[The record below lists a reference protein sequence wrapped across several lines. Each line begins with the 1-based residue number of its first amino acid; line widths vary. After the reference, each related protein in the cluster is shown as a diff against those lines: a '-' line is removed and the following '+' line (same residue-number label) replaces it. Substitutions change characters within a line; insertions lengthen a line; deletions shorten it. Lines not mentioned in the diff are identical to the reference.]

1 MAKLGIDPA
10 GGRGELRALGGGK
23 HDEWNQALTAQLAG
37 SLPEARGS
45 MTATTI
51 EGSLG
56 ALTGQMLRAEE
67 CGRDSKL
74 ASDALF
80 RTTVEVDCHERTRS
94 RMTTRRLA
102 AILAADVVG
111 FSSMMERNEE
121 GTLARLKALQRDLF
135 EPRVSANHGRVVK
148 TTGDGFLVEFASPLE
163 AVRCALGVQEELARN
178 GAPEAPEE
186 PLRLRI
192 GITLGDII
200 IQDDGDIY
208 GEGVNVATR
217 LEQLAEPGGICVS
230 GKVHDEVEGKIAV
243 PLEDRGEHQVKN
255 ISRPVRVFA
264 APRSRGATPA
274 GSTASVALERAAPVR
289 IDHKRR
295 VAAAIRDYLA
305 RERISREQFAFETK
319 LGKSTV
325 EKLLIGLFS
334 ERTLAIVESHT
345 GLKLRDMLES
355 SATGDAGPAPPAAAG
370 AKALDRPSLAVLP
383 FTNMSGD
390 PEQEYLADGI
400 TEDLISALARLR
412 WLFVIARNSS
422 FTYKGKAVDVRQVA
436 RELGVRYVLEGSVRV
451 AGARMRVTTQLIDAE
466 TGKHIWAERY
476 DRELRDLFAVQ
487 DEITDRVVAVVE
499 PHLYLEEG
507 FRAASKPPDSID
519 AWGLVARA
527 VVMLNRFDRE
537 QNMEAQALLRR
548 AIALEP
554 TYARAHAV
562 LGWAIYWATYSYWLP
577 DREESLRQAAAHAQD
592 ALQQDSTDPW
602 ARMVFGLCLSSAGQ
616 HERALGELQAALNL
630 NPSFALGHI
639 VFGWALLRAGHF
651 DEALVETGWALRMSP
666 VDSFAGF
673 YTTVHGLALLGAR
686 QFEEALPYL
695 RASITASEHVGQYH
709 SLISCCGHLGLIEEA
724 QEYIA
729 ARNKLGPP
737 VRLSVLRRNLANF
750 AHCDVFIEGL
760 RKAGVPE

>member
-1 MAKLGIDPA
+1 
-10 GGRGELRALGGGK
+10 
-23 HDEWNQALTAQLAG
+23 
-37 SLPEARGS
+37 
-45 MTATTI
+45 MT
-51 EGSLG
+51 S
-56 ALTGQMLRAEE
+56 
-67 CGRDSKL
+67 
-74 ASDALF
+74 
-80 RTTVEVDCHERTRS
+80 
-94 RMTTRRLA
+94 RRLA

-135 EPRVSANHGRVVK
+135 EPRVSAHHGRVVK

-163 AVRCALGVQEELARN
+163 AVRCALGVQEELAGNR
-178 GAPEAPEE
+178 APEAPEG

-200 IQDDGDIY
+200 VQNDGDIY

-230 GKVHDEVEGKIAV
+230 GKVHDEVEGKLPV
-243 PLEDRGEHQVKN
+243 PLEDRGEYQVKN

-264 APRSRGATPA
+264 ARPSNGAKPA
-274 GSTASVALERAAPVR
+274 GGTASAAHERAAPVR

-305 RERISREQFAFETK
+305 RERISREQFAFKTK

-334 ERTLAIVESHT
+334 ARTLVIVESHT

-355 SATGDAGPAPPAAAG
+355 SATGDAAPAPPAAAG

-436 RELGVRYVLEGSVRV
+436 QELGVRYVLEGSVRV
-451 AGARMRVTTQLIDAE
+451 ASVRMRVTTQLIDAE
-466 TGKHIWAERY
+466 TGKHIWTERY

-487 DEITDRVVAVVE
+487 DEITERVVAVVE
-499 PHLYLEEG
+499 PHLYVEEG

-527 VVMLNRFDRE
+527 VVMLNKFDRE

-548 AIALEP
+548 AITLEP
-554 TYARAHAV
+554 SYARAHAV
-562 LGWAIYWATYSYWLP
+562 LGWATYWATYAYWLP
-577 DREESLRQAAAHAQD
+577 DREESLRQAAGHAQD
-592 ALQQDSTDPW
+592 ALQQDPTDP
-602 ARMVFGLCLSSAGQ
+602 
-616 HERALGELQAALNL
+616 
-630 NPSFALGHI
+630 
-639 VFGWALLRAGHF
+639 
-651 DEALVETGWALRMSP
+651 
-666 VDSFAGF
+666 
-673 YTTVHGLALLGAR
+673 
-686 QFEEALPYL
+686 
-695 RASITASEHVGQYH
+695 
-709 SLISCCGHLGLIEEA
+709 
-724 QEYIA
+724 
-729 ARNKLGPP
+729 
-737 VRLSVLRRNLANF
+737 
-750 AHCDVFIEGL
+750 
-760 RKAGVPE
+760 

>member
-1 MAKLGIDPA
+1 
-10 GGRGELRALGGGK
+10 
-23 HDEWNQALTAQLAG
+23 
-37 SLPEARGS
+37 
-45 MTATTI
+45 
-51 EGSLG
+51 
-56 ALTGQMLRAEE
+56 
-67 CGRDSKL
+67 
-74 ASDALF
+74 
-80 RTTVEVDCHERTRS
+80 
-94 RMTTRRLA
+94 MTTRRLA

-135 EPRVSANHGRVVK
+135 EPRVSAHHGRVVK

-178 GAPEAPEE
+178 FAPEAPT
-186 PLRLRI
+186 LRLRI

-243 PLEDRGEHQVKN
+243 PWEEHGEYQVKN

-274 GSTASVALERAAPVR
+274 GSTASAALERAAPVR

-305 RERISREQFAFETK
+305 RERISREQFAFKTK

-345 GLKLRDMLES
+345 GLKLPDMLES
-355 SATGDAGPAPPAAAG
+355 SAAGDAGPAPPAAAG

-422 FTYKGKAVDVRQVA
+422 FTYKGKAVDLRQVA
-436 RELGVRYVLEGSVRV
+436 QELGVRYVLEGSVRV
-451 AGARMRVTTQLIDAE
+451 AVARMRVTTQLIDAE
-466 TGKHIWAERY
+466 TGKHIWTERY

-487 DEITDRVVAVVE
+487 DEITERVLATVE
-499 PHLYLEEG
+499 PHLYVE
-507 FRAASKPPDSID
+507 ATSKAPKSID

-527 VVMLNRFDRE
+527 VVMLNRFDR
-537 QNMEAQALLRR
+537 
-548 AIALEP
+548 
-554 TYARAHAV
+554 
-562 LGWAIYWATYSYWLP
+562 
-577 DREESLRQAAAHAQD
+577 
-592 ALQQDSTDPW
+592 DPG
-602 ARMVFGLCLSSAGQ
+602 ALSS
-616 HERALGELQAALNL
+616 RI
-630 NPSFALGHI
+630 P
-639 VFGWALLRAGHF
+639 
-651 DEALVETGWALRMSP
+651 
-666 VDSFAGF
+666 
-673 YTTVHGLALLGAR
+673 
-686 QFEEALPYL
+686 
-695 RASITASEHVGQYH
+695 
-709 SLISCCGHLGLIEEA
+709 
-724 QEYIA
+724 
-729 ARNKLGPP
+729 
-737 VRLSVLRRNLANF
+737 
-750 AHCDVFIEGL
+750 
-760 RKAGVPE
+760 

>member
-1 MAKLGIDPA
+1 
-10 GGRGELRALGGGK
+10 
-23 HDEWNQALTAQLAG
+23 
-37 SLPEARGS
+37 
-45 MTATTI
+45 
-51 EGSLG
+51 
-56 ALTGQMLRAEE
+56 
-67 CGRDSKL
+67 
-74 ASDALF
+74 
-80 RTTVEVDCHERTRS
+80 
-94 RMTTRRLA
+94 MTTRRLA

-121 GTLARLKALQRDLF
+121 GTLTRLKALQRDLL
-135 EPRVSANHGRVVK
+135 EPRVSAHHGRLVK

-178 GAPEAPEE
+178 CAPEE
-186 PLRLRI
+186 PLRLRM

-200 IQDDGDIY
+200 VQDDGDIY

-217 LEQLAEPGGICVS
+217 LEQLAEPGGVCLS
-230 GKVHDEVEGKIAV
+230 GKVHDEVEGKVAV
-243 PLEDRGEHQVKN
+243 RLEDRGEYQVKN

-264 APRSRGATPA
+264 ARPSKGAPSTGGTA
-274 GSTASVALERAAPVR
+274 SAAFERTASVR
-289 IDHKRR
+289 IGHKRR

-305 RERISREQFAFETK
+305 RERISREQFAFQMK

-325 EKLLIGLFS
+325 EKLLVGLFS

-345 GLKLRDMLES
+345 GLKLREMLES
-355 SATGDAGPAPPAAAG
+355 PVTDDTGPAPPAAAG

-390 PEQEYLADGI
+390 PEQEYIADGI
-400 TEDLISALARLR
+400 TEDLITALARLR

-422 FTYKGKAVDVRQVA
+422 FTYKSKAVDVRQIA
-436 RELGVRYVLEGSVRV
+436 QELGVRYVLEGSVRV
-451 AGARMRVTTQLIDAE
+451 TGGRMRVTTQLIDAE

-487 DEITDRVVAVVE
+487 DEITERVVAVVE

-592 ALQQDSTDPW
+592 ALQQDPTDPW

-616 HERALGELQAALNL
+616 HERALGELQAALYL
-630 NPSFALGHI
+630 N
-639 VFGWALLRAGHF
+639 RASRSATSCSDGRCC
-651 DEALVETGWALRMSP
+651 ALV
-666 VDSFAGF
+666 
-673 YTTVHGLALLGAR
+673 
-686 QFEEALPYL
+686 
-695 RASITASEHVGQYH
+695 
-709 SLISCCGHLGLIEEA
+709 ISTRRLW
-724 QEYIA
+724 
-729 ARNKLGPP
+729 RPDGPC
-737 VRLSVLRRNLANF
+737 A
-750 AHCDVFIEGL
+750 
-760 RKAGVPE
+760 